1 MKISAARLSEIFRA
15 MNQVRIGVVGD
26 LMLDTYI
33 SGTASRLSQEAPV
46 PVLRVRSQ
54 ETRLGGA
61 ANVMH
66 NLTSLAP
73 AAKVFA
79 FGVVG
84 DDLHAETM
92 RTLLR
97 NGKISIDGVITDPT
111 RRTTIKQR
119 VIASGQQ
126 VVRMDVEDTHP
137 IGGGVL
143 QRLERRLLTGIRK
156 GRFDALIFE
165 DYAKGLLHADMLQRL
180 TDEARRCGV
189 YTSLDPHPGHPMCI
203 RGLSLMTPN
212 RMEAFGLA
220 GQYCTDPAD
229 SVEQDAALREV
240 ADILLKGW
248 SPDSLLI
255 TLGHQGMALFRK
267 HRKLLVIPTVAREV
281 FDVSGAG
288 DTVISTLTLC
298 RAAGA
303 SEQEAAMIANQAA
316 GIVVGKIGTA
326 TTTPA
331 EILAVMKETASC
343 R

>member
-1 MKISAARLSEIFRA
+1 MRISAARLSDIFQV
-15 MNQVRIGVVGD
+15 MNRVRIGVVGD
-26 LMLDTYI
+26 LMLDIYI

-66 NLTSLAP
+66 NLTALAP
-73 AAKVFA
+73 SAQVYA

-84 DDLHAETM
+84 VDEPADTM
-92 RTLLR
+92 RALLKQGGI
-97 NGKISIDGVITDPT
+97 NTDGVLADPS
-111 RRTTIKQR
+111 RRTTLKQR

-143 QRLERRLLTGIRK
+143 NRLERRLLNGIRR
-156 GRFDALIFE
+156 GQFDALIFE

-180 TDEARRCGV
+180 ADEARRHGV

-220 GQYCTDPAD
+220 GQYCTDPAPC
-229 SVEQDAALREV
+229 VEQDVYLRKVAAL
-240 ADILLKGW
+240 LLKGW
-248 SPDSLLI
+248 APDSLLI

-303 SEQEAAMIANQAA
+303 SEQEAAVISNQAA
-316 GIVVGKIGTA
+316 GIVVGKMGTA
-326 TTTPA
+326 TTTPE
-331 EILAVMKETASC
+331 EIISVMKESFSC
-343 R
+343 L

>member
-1 MKISAARLSEIFRA
+1 MKISSARLTEIFRA
-15 MNQVRIGVVGD
+15 MDHVRIGVVGD
-26 LMLDTYI
+26 LMLDVYI

-73 AAKVFA
+73 SAKVYA
-79 FGVVG
+79 FGVAG
-84 DDLHAETM
+84 ADPYADTM
-92 RTLLR
+92 CALLR
-97 NGKISIDGVITDPT
+97 ERGISIEGIITDPT
-111 RRTTIKQR
+111 RRTTVKQR

-126 VVRMDVEDTHP
+126 VVRMDMEDTNP
-137 IGGGVL
+137 IGGNVL
-143 QRLERRLLTGIRK
+143 KRLERRLLSGIRN
-156 GRFDALIFE
+156 GQFDALIFE

-180 TDEARRCGV
+180 ADEARRFGI
-189 YTSLDPHPGHPMCI
+189 YTSLDPHPGHPMHI

-229 SVEQDAALREV
+229 RVEEDAPLRNV
-240 ADILLKGW
+240 AKVLLKNW
-248 SPDSLLI
+248 APDSLLI

-267 HRKLLVIPTVAREV
+267 HKKLLVIPTVAREV

-303 SEQEAAMIANQAA
+303 DEQEAAMISNQAA
-316 GIVVGKIGTA
+316 GIVVGKRGTA

-331 EILAVMKETASC
+331 EIRAVMEENRSC